1 MMDITFADLVQINAI
16 LKERGLRYRVGRRDA
31 QTGSLEPPGECCIT
45 HEREQGTRACIREY
59 FAAQGSA
66 VQFSEDGMYF
76 SVREAGRKAEGPPAC
91 G

>member
-1 MMDITFADLVQINAI
+1 MDITFADLVRLNAM
-16 LKERGLRYRVGRRDA
+16 LKERGLRYRVGRRDV

-45 HEREQGTRACIREY
+45 REREQGTRACIREY

-76 SVREAGRKAEGPPAC
+76 SVREAGRKSEGPPAC